1 MLLVLDWIE
10 LTDFGQ
16 KHRNCVLD
24 GMVGP
29 PCIRCIA
36 PLCQLTST
44 IERSV
49 AAVMWPYVRLMWP
62 LAMMLMSGCQHVIR
76 KAVGSYGEA
85 LFLAVYLAFAD
96 KSQVVCLQLS
106 YSAWVLLW
114 VQVIIQFSS
123 GCLELVEFSW
133 NLKLLLEILEISWN
147 FVDSPEKF
155 YN

>member
-114 VQVIIQFSS
+114 CTSDHPVQFRMS
-123 GCLELVEFSW
+123 GTRGILLELEIAPGNTGNLLEFSRLSW
-133 NLKLLLEILEISWN
+133 KIL
-147 FVDSPEKF
+147 
-155 YN
+155 

>member
-96 KSQVVCLQLS
+96 KSQVVS
-106 YSAWVLLW
+106 STVLLSMSVTVMYKW
-114 VQVIIQFSS
+114 SSSSVQDVWN
-123 GCLELVEFSW
+123 SW
-133 NLKLLLEILEISWN
+133 NSPGTWNCSWKYWK
-147 FVDSPEKF
+147 SLGI
-155 YN
+155 

>member
-114 VQVIIQFSS
+114 CTSDHPVQFRHYYQDVWN
-123 GCLELVEFSW
+123 SW
-133 NLKLLLEILEISWN
+133 NSPGTWNCSWKYWK
-147 FVDSPEKF
+147 SLGI
-155 YN
+155 